1 MCLLFFFFFKQKTAY
16 EMRIS
21 DWSSDVCSSDLWLVD
36 AQLRLDVFRRQ
47 TDLPADQPTALIDPV
62 TDIRRL
68 DLIRVANC
76 VLRRAEQIADRRTR
90 RQAGACAAKSASCL
104 RKRCPPNR
112 PEERR
117 VGNEGV
123 GTGRDRGSTENK

>member
-1 MCLLFFFFFKQKTAY
+1 MTLFFFKQKTAY
-16 EMRIS
+16 ELRIS
-21 DWSSDVCSSDLWLVD
+21 DWSSDVCTSDLQRAIVWLID
-36 AQLRLDVFRRQ
+36 AQLRLDSFRRQ

-76 VLRRAEQIADRRTR
+76 VLRRAEQIADRLTR

-104 RKRCPPNR
+104 RNRCPTNAFVKHLRMPASR
-112 PEERR
+112 SRSR
-117 VGNEGV
+117 ADA
-123 GTGRDRGSTENK
+123 RS